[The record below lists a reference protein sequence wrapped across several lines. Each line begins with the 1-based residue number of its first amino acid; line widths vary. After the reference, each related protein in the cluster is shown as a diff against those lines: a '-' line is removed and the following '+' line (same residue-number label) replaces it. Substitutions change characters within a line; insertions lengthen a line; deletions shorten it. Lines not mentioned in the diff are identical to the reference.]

1 MEQAHVKVVL
11 RWLWLLVLIP
21 VIAGAIVYVYAQN
34 QPTTYEAQSLMI
46 IGPGIDSP
54 NPDLDALRA
63 GAQLMQ
69 TYAELPKTEVFLDAL
84 IEELNLSLSR
94 QDLAKTIDIRPLV
107 DTQIFKIVV
116 RDDDPNRA
124 IVIANGVA
132 DHLKAL
138 SPSTEFIDSILE
150 NMEAQ
155 AIRIESDIELT
166 QGRIAEI
173 NRHMLIEEDPSRQNL
188 LVQQLAAEER
198 RLSDANTTL
207 TALYE
212 MIYRPLTNQ
221 VKIANYSKQA
231 EPVSDQTALYVS
243 MAVGAGIILSIMIA
257 VLLIFLDSGLATPE
271 SLTRLPDAPFWG
283 TLTSPRGKQGTL
295 IAESAPQSTAAGQ
308 YRALSVHV
316 NHAHAADAVRSVL
329 LSSVDRADGVASMA
343 ANLAVTLA
351 KTNKRVA
358 LIDADL
364 RADTIK
370 QMFKVESKY
379 NLIAA
384 LKIEDVDVQLADVNG
399 IPQLKVLPS
408 GVSAANS
415 FDLVASPR
423 MKQVLDCAAAQTEIV
438 IVAGPPLAAYQ
449 DSLAL
454 ASHVDGVMLVAH
466 NRSTQLTRLRD
477 VIGQLRTVGAQVMG
491 VVAAGRSRF

>member
-1 MEQAHVKVVL
+1 MEQAQVKVIL

-21 VIAGAIVYVYAQN
+21 VIAGAIVYVYAEN
-34 QPTTYEAQSLMI
+34 QPTTYEAQAMMI

-69 TYAELPKTEVFLDAL
+69 TYAELPRTEVFLDAL
-84 IEELNLSLSR
+84 IADLNLSLSR
-94 QDLAKTIDIRPLV
+94 RELVEKIDIRPLV

-116 RDDDPNRA
+116 RDDDPDRA
-124 IVIANGVA
+124 VAIANGVA
-132 DHLKAL
+132 NHLKAL

-150 NMEAQ
+150 NMQAQ

-166 QGRIAEI
+166 QERIAEI
-173 NRHMLIEEDPSRQNL
+173 NRHMLLEEDPSRQNL

-221 VKIANYSKQA
+221 VKIANFAEQA
-231 EPVSDQTALYVS
+231 EPVTKQLALYVS
-243 MAVGAGIILSIMIA
+243 MAVGAGIILSIMLA

-271 SLTRLPDAPFWG
+271 TLTRLPDAPFWG
-283 TLTSPRGKQGTL
+283 TLGSTRGQQGTL
-295 IAESAPQSTAAGQ
+295 VVESAPRSVAAGQ
-308 YRALSVHV
+308 FRALSVHV
-316 NHAHAADAVRSVL
+316 NHAQAAAAVRSVL
-329 LSSVDRADGVASMA
+329 FSSADRSDGVAGIA

-358 LIDADL
+358 LVDADL

-370 QMFKVESKY
+370 QMFKIESEFD
-379 NLIAA
+379 LIAA
-384 LKIEDVDVQLADVNG
+384 LKSDDAEVQLADVNAF
-399 IPQLKVLPS
+399 PQLKVLPS
-408 GVSAANS
+408 GVSATNS

-423 MKQVLDCAAAQTEIV
+423 MKHVLDCVAAQNEIV

-454 ASHVDGVMLVAH
+454 ASHVDGVVLVVH
-466 NRSTQLTRLRD
+466 NRRTQLARLHD
-477 VIGQLRTVGAQVMG
+477 VIVQLRTIGAQVMG

>member
-1 MEQAHVKVVL
+1 MEQAQVKVIL

-21 VIAGAIVYVYAQN
+21 VIAGAIVYVYAN
-34 QPTTYEAQSLMI
+34 NRPTTYEAQSLMI

-69 TYAELPKTEVFLDAL
+69 TYAELPRTEVFLDAL
-84 IEELNLSLSR
+84 IEGLNLSLSR
-94 QDLAKTIDIRPLV
+94 RELVEKIDIRPLV

-116 RDDDPNRA
+116 QDDDPDRA
-124 IVIANGVA
+124 IAIANGVA
-132 DHLKAL
+132 DHLKEL

-150 NMEAQ
+150 NMQAQ
-155 AIRIESDIELT
+155 AIRIEGDIELT
-166 QGRIAEI
+166 QERIAEI

-221 VKIANYSKQA
+221 VKIANYAEQA
-231 EPVSDQTALYVS
+231 EPLSKQLPLYVS
-243 MAVGAGIILSIMIA
+243 MAVGAGIILSIVLA

-283 TLTSPRGKQGTL
+283 MLNSPRGKPGTL
-295 IAESAPQSTAAGQ
+295 VVDSAPQSAAAGQ

-316 NHAHAADAVRSVL
+316 NHAHAADAMRSVL
-329 LSSVDRADGVASMA
+329 VASADRADGVASMA

-364 RADTIK
+364 RADTIR
-370 QMFKVESKY
+370 QMFKIESKF
-379 NLIAA
+379 NLVAA
-384 LKIEDVDVQLADVNG
+384 LKIDDTEVQLADVNG
-399 IPQLKVLPS
+399 FPQLKVLPS

-423 MKQVLDCAAAQTEIV
+423 MKQVLECVAAQTEIV

-449 DSLAL
+449 DTLAM
-454 ASHVDGVMLVAH
+454 APHVDGVVLVA
-466 NRSTQLTRLRD
+466 RSRRTQLANLRD